1 MKKKNFKFV
10 LFSFLIW
17 RIVLFVI
24 AFISSKYIP
33 LQKILLGGG
42 LENYLKHPLF
52 WGWANFDG
60 EHYIAIAQNGFYGL
74 AEQAFF
80 PLYIILIRF
89 ISGLFNGSI
98 GRFNLSGLLI
108 SNISFLIGL
117 VGFYKLLRID
127 YESKIA
133 KICIVL
139 FLVFP
144 TSFYFVSTY
153 AEGLFFALT
162 IWSFYFARNN
172 KWLFASIL
180 GMFAAA
186 TKVMGILLF
195 PAFLFM
201 ILKNIKFNFA
211 KLNTKYLSILLIP
224 LGIMFYMYYLY
235 IRYNDPL
242 LFIRLLPTFGEQ
254 RSSTPILLPQVFY
267 RYFFKIIPHINYSY
281 FPNVYVTF
289 MELIVSIIFLGLS
302 IVSIWKLN
310 IGYWIYLVLGY
321 LLSSISG
328 SFSSLPRY
336 MIVLFPAF
344 VLISLWLGKL
354 PKVWKSVVLSILFVL
369 LIISQALFF
378 RGYWIS

>member
-1 MKKKNFKFV
+1 MKKKDFQFV

-17 RIVLFVI
+17 RIILFVI
-24 AFISSKYIP
+24 AFISTKFVP
-33 LQKILLGGG
+33 LQEILLGGK
-42 LENYLKHPLF
+42 LINYIKNPLF

-80 PLYIILIRF
+80 PLYIILIKF
-89 ISGLFNGSI
+89 FAEIFNI
-98 GRFNLSGLLI
+98 GIVGFNLSGLLI
-108 SNISFLIGL
+108 SNISFFIGL
-117 VGFYKLLRID
+117 IGFYKLLRVD

-133 KICIVL
+133 KICIML
-139 FLVFP
+139 LLVFP

-172 KWLFASIL
+172 KWLVASIL
-180 GMFAAA
+180 GMFAAT

-242 LFIRLLPTFGEQ
+242 LFIRSLPFFGEQ
-254 RSSTPILLPQVFY
+254 RSSVPILLPQVFY
-267 RYFFKIIPHINYSY
+267 RYFFKIIPNINYLY
-281 FPNVYVTF
+281 FPNVYVTI
-289 MELIVSIIFLGLS
+289 MELVVSLMFLGLS
-302 IVSIWKLN
+302 IVSVWKLN
-310 IGYWIYLVLGY
+310 ISYSIYLVLGY

-336 MIVLFPAF
+336 VAVLFPAF
-344 VLISLWLGKL
+344 ILISLWLDKL
-354 PKVWKSVVLSILFVL
+354 PKVWKTVILSILFVL
-369 LIISQALFF
+369 LAISQALFF

>member
-1 MKKKNFKFV
+1 MKKKDFLFV
-10 LFSFLIW
+10 LLSFIIW
-17 RIVLFVI
+17 RILLFVI
-24 AFISSKYIP
+24 AFISTKYVP

-42 LENYLKHPLF
+42 LENYLKYPLF

-80 PLYIILIRF
+80 PLYIILIKGVSV
-89 ISGLFNGSI
+89 IFNNSI
-98 GRFNLSGLLI
+98 ERFNLSGLLI

-117 VGFYKLLRID
+117 IGFYRLLRVD
-127 YESKIA
+127 YEKKVA
-133 KICIVL
+133 KICMIL
-139 FLVFP
+139 LLVFP

-153 AEGLFFALT
+153 AEGLFFALV
-162 IWSFYFARNN
+162 IWAFYYARNN
-172 KWLFASIL
+172 KWLLASIL
-180 GMFAAA
+180 GMLASA

-201 ILKNIKFNFA
+201 ILKNIKFNLA
-211 KLNTKYLSILLIP
+211 KINIKYLSILLIP
-224 LGIMFYMYYLY
+224 LGILLYMYYLY
-235 IRYNDPL
+235 TRYNDPL

-336 MIVLFPAF
+336 VIVLFPAF
-344 VLISLWLGKL
+344 IIISLWLDKL
-354 PKVWKSVVLSILFVL
+354 PRIWKSMILGILFVL

>member
-1 MKKKNFKFV
+1 MKKKDFLFV
-10 LFSFLIW
+10 IFSFFIW
-17 RIVLFVI
+17 RIVLFII
-24 AFISSKYIP
+24 AYISTKIIP
-33 LQKILLGGG
+33 LQELLLGGK
-42 LENYLKHPLF
+42 LVNYLKYPLF

-80 PLYIILIRF
+80 PLYIILMKFFAEI
-89 ISGLFNGSI
+89 INI
-98 GRFNLSGLLI
+98 GIVGFNLSGLLI

-117 VGFYKLLRID
+117 VGFYKLLRVD

-133 KICIVL
+133 KICIIL
-139 FLVFP
+139 LLVFP

-162 IWSFYFARNN
+162 IWAFYFARNN

-180 GMFAAA
+180 AMFASA

-201 ILKNIKFNFA
+201 ILKSIKFNLT
-211 KLNTKYLSILLIP
+211 KLNIKHFSILLIP
-224 LGIMFYMYYLY
+224 LGILFYMYYLY

-242 LFIRLLPTFGEQ
+242 LFIRSLPFFGEQ
-254 RSSTPILLPQVFY
+254 RSAIPILLPQVFY

-289 MELIVSIIFLGLS
+289 LELTVSLIFLGLS
-302 IVSIWKLN
+302 IISIWKLN
-310 IGYWIYLVLGY
+310 IGYWMYLILGF

-336 MIVLFPAF
+336 VAVLFPAF
-344 VLISLWLGKL
+344 ILISLWLDKL
-354 PKVWKSVVLSILFVL
+354 PKVWKSMILGILFVL
-369 LIISQALFF
+369 LVISQALFF
-378 RGYWIS
+378 RGYWVS